1 MPSYVTP
8 LRATEFI
15 FYIGLVSQADNNVL
29 ITNPTIAG
37 GDWLVTTDGNA
48 FTPLDT
54 TPVVDPAGGT
64 AVAVTVSIA
73 EMTGDNI
80 FVVWEDVAGAEW
92 ASGFAIIQTAT
103 IQMNDLASAADIA
116 TAVWAAAART
126 LTSYGTLTTDIALA
140 VWTYA
145 RRTLTMSI
153 GAILSSISG
162 NEIQLDAGDYIEY
175 NITDLGSLVGR
186 TKLWWTLK
194 ASKGDTD
201 VQSLAKIEETIGLEY
216 IAGVAAGTPAN
227 GSITVT
233 DAVVGNITI
242 VLAGAESVKL
252 IENEG
257 KAYFDIK
264 WINAAGQEL
273 TLRRARALIVS
284 DITRETA

>member
-1 MPSYVTP
+1 MIILSYFEDGGVPALGLTP
-8 LRATEFI
+8 AITIYDLSDDSVVIAADAMSEVATGIYKYDFVAYDPAEDYGMYVDGGVALDDI
-15 FYIGLVSQADNNVL
+15 DRYQAGSNSTDNSASVW
-29 ITNPTIAG
+29 
-37 GDWLVTTDGNA
+37 D
-48 FTPLDT
+48 FTP
-54 TPVVDPAGGT
+54 
-64 AVAVTVSIA
+64 
-73 EMTGDNI
+73 
-80 FVVWEDVAGAEW
+80 
-92 ASGFAIIQTAT
+92 
-103 IQMNDLASAADIA
+103 
-116 TAVWAAAART
+116 RT
-126 LTSYGTLTTDIALA
+126 LTSFGTLVAD
-140 VWTYA
+140 VWNYA

-175 NITDLGSLVGR
+175 NVTDLGSLVGR